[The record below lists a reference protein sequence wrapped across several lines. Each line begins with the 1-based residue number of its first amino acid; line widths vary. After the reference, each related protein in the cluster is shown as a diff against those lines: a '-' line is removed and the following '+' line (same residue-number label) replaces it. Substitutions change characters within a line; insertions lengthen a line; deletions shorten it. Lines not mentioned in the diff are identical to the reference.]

1 MGRPVYLEPRRA
13 RRARTAPPR
22 PHRPVRTAPSAPPL
36 PSHRDAPARFATI
49 PPMADLSVSLAGVPL
64 ANPVVLAAGTCG
76 YVREIADA
84 LPLARLGAITTK
96 SITAESREGNAPWR
110 IIDSP
115 AGMLNAIGLANVGL
129 ERFMRE
135 KLPEARGLP
144 CKLIGSVAGHSV
156 DEYLAVAAAFDG
168 ANEIAAIELNVS
180 CPNTADGL
188 QFGEHPG
195 ALTALL
201 REVKPR
207 VGSKPLFVKLSP
219 NVGDIVAMA
228 KAAVDGG
235 AQALVVA
242 NTFSAMAIDVETR
255 APRLSRGRGGL
266 SGPGIHPIV
275 VRMVHDVYRAV
286 ARDAKVP
293 IIALGGVSNWR
304 DAAEFI
310 LAGATAT
317 AMGTALFI
325 DPRAPLR
332 VVDGLER
339 WVERQGC
346 RSISELVGAVADG
359 AKA

>member
-1 MGRPVYLEPRRA
+1 
-13 RRARTAPPR
+13 
-22 PHRPVRTAPSAPPL
+22 
-36 PSHRDAPARFATI
+36 
-49 PPMADLSVSLAGVPL
+49 MADLSVSLAGVPL

-76 YVREIADA
+76 YVREMADA
-84 LPLARLGAITTK
+84 MPLGRLGAITTK

-135 KLPEARGLP
+135 KLPDARGLP
-144 CKLIGSVAGHSV
+144 CKLFGSVAGHSV
-156 DEYLAVAAAFDG
+156 DEYLAVARAFDG
-168 ANEIAAIELNVS
+168 AAEIAAVELNVS
-180 CPNTADGL
+180 CPNTSDGL
-188 QFGEHPG
+188 QFGEHPE
-195 ALTALL
+195 ALRALL
-201 REVKPR
+201 REVKPAVR
-207 VGSKPLFVKLSP
+207 AKPLFVKLSP

-228 KAAVDGG
+228 TAAIDGG

-242 NTFSAMAIDVETR
+242 NTFSAMAIDVDTR

-275 VRMVHDVYRAV
+275 VRMIHDVHHRV

-293 IIALGGVSNWR
+293 VIGLGGVSNWR

-310 LAGATAT
+310 LAGASAV

-332 VVDGLER
+332 VADGLAK
-339 WVERQGC
+339 WVDQQGC
-346 RSISELVGAVADG
+346 RSVAELVGAVKG
-359 AKA
+359 